1 VAGSSLGG
9 GSDWQHGDP
18 LAGDDF
24 DFGWTGRLVVA
35 GDEDRSRAAVT
46 ALARNSRRVQLEHHA
61 LASPTSW
68 RSDEICCC
76 RLPRTASQRERTPVP
91 ACAGNKQ
98 KPSRARACAPATR
111 PPSRCAPRTRPQPD
125 DHREGVGAPLEA
137 VVPRACARA
146 REERSA
152 AFLGAAHQSISG
164 LQRDGWACPS
174 RASPRRRRGA

>member
-91 ACAGNKQ
+91 AWANPLNPLPVMTIPADATRYAEVGMLNSGHKLDRGGTHAHAHCCPMQ
-98 KPSRARACAPATR
+98 SAPAQAT
-111 PPSRCAPRTRPQPD
+111 
-125 DHREGVGAPLEA
+125 LE
-137 VVPRACARA
+137 
-146 REERSA
+146 
-152 AFLGAAHQSISG
+152 
-164 LQRDGWACPS
+164 
-174 RASPRRRRGA
+174 